1 MYDTRKAWFITFGGV
16 VILCAIVGGSMYFA
30 THRLG
35 VLGFYWLVPICGS
48 FGGIAGGVLR
58 TDGKLVLCASNAS
71 EASLRLG
78 IVGDVIVGLAGAT
91 AVVFL
96 FGGTLKYS
104 SDDKNSLVILVSVSL
119 IAGIYGR
126 NVVEAAGDKLLNKAK
141 KEAEKT
147 ARDIV
152 GPSAAT
158 IYALAA
164 GNALE
169 TNQPLEEAMKFAE
182 KAIEIDPSNLS
193 GYIEK
198 GRVLKRLNRVE
209 EALDLMEQTARIR
222 KDPRVMYNLGCYRAL
237 LKKPLPSIRSAL
249 SEAFALHPKLRD
261 LAKKDA
267 DLDSVRNMPEMK
279 ELGISAEPTN
289 AEIIDKQNPGA

>member
-1 MYDTRKAWFITFGGV
+1 V
-16 VILCAIVGGSMYFA
+16 LCAI
-30 THRLG
+30 
-35 VLGFYWLVPICGS
+35 
-48 FGGIAGGVLR
+48 
-58 TDGKLVLCASNAS
+58 NAS

-78 IVGDVIVGLAGAT
+78 IVGDIIVGLAGAT

-141 KEAEKT
+141 KQAEKT

-164 GNALE
+164 GNALD

-182 KAIEIDPSNLS
+182 KAIEIDRSNLS

-209 EALDLMEQTARIR
+209 EALDLMEQTARNR
-222 KDPRVMYNLGCYRAL
+222 RDPSVMYNLGCYRAL

-249 SEAFALHPKLRD
+249 SEAFKLHPKLRD
-261 LAKKDA
+261 FAKKDH
-267 DLDSVRNMPEMK
+267 DLDSVRDMPEMK
-279 ELGISAEPTN
+279 ELGISCEPPK
-289 AEIIDKQNPGA
+289 ADIIDKQNPSA